1 MKKEEGMKKKGSV
14 KKGGVLLIGL
24 CFSILICIGVV
35 WADEVTKSETVVKS
49 EGQKDYQV
57 FDLGEVFVTSEKPP
71 AVQEMAITNELT
83 PEDFKATNSTTVAEA
98 LAYVPGIRVSTQHKD
113 QALVEIH
120 GLDQTHVLVLI
131 DGVPYYETK
140 YGYLDLSEIPIDNIA
155 KIEVTK
161 GAASVLYGPNAFAG
175 VINIITKKA
184 TEKPSI
190 DANFEYGPYNYN
202 KESVSTGMKVG
213 IFSYWLSYTHLQA
226 DAWRMSD
233 NFVPQL
239 GQIAIRKVSTTSAIL
254 QDTGP
259 RVNSYSNTNA
269 LWAKVGIDPNPGS
282 EYYLN
287 FHYITRDKGDPP
299 NIYGGTTFTSP
310 PFSAASAFSSIF
322 DKIPRYDDWGIDL
335 SGQQKILDQLTL
347 KGKLFYHSHVD
358 DYESFSDQYYN
369 NEIAYSRYVDY
380 NVGGSLISEVRP
392 LEWDIIR
399 LAFNFRGD
407 SHQER
412 AQDFLP
418 FAPSF
423 SYTGSVGLENEFNL
437 IKKLS
442 VVVGG
447 GFDWF
452 DVTEDKVLN
461 SAGTALVS
469 AGKRPEMDNWDPMIG
484 ANYNLTD
491 TTRLFGSIARKVR
504 FPTLTD
510 LYSSK
515 GGNPNLDAEK
525 TINYTLGVSQSLSKY
540 AKVELAGFY
549 HDISDFITLPADPHI
564 NPLAQYQN
572 FAKIQMLGFELSGE
586 IYPTKD
592 LVLKAS
598 YVYNNAKDRSPGR
611 ITPSDNVVNV
621 PEHKIDLGAR
631 YTIPYVTIPY
641 IKGAIHLDLD
651 GIYMGNVYDQLGS
664 PKTSTSSAQGP
675 EKVPNYFTA
684 NARLSTTF
692 LNHFEAYVAVN
703 NLMDKNFQSDYGL
716 PGPGRT
722 WYVGMS
728 AKY

>member
-1 MKKEEGMKKKGSV
+1 MV
-14 KKGGVLLIGL
+14 
-24 CFSILICIGVV
+24 
-35 WADEVTKSETVVKS
+35 
-49 EGQKDYQV
+49 
-57 FDLGEVFVTSEKPP
+57 
-71 AVQEMAITNELT
+71 ITNELT
-83 PEDFKATNSTTVAEA
+83 PEDFKATNSTTVADA
-98 LAYVPGIRVSTQHKD
+98 LAFVPGIRVAMEHKNEAVV
-113 QALVEIH
+113 QIH
-120 GLDQTHVLVLI
+120 GLDQTHILVLI

-140 YGYLDLSEIPIDNIA
+140 YGTLDLTEIPVDNIA

-175 VINIITKKA
+175 VINIITKKP
-184 TEKPSI
+184 TEKLSA
-190 DANFEYGPYNYN
+190 DLTLEFGPYNYN
-202 KESVSTGMKVG
+202 RESFSNGIKVG
-213 IFSYWLSYTHLQA
+213 MFSYWLSYTHLQA

-233 NFVPQL
+233 NYIPQVATITTK
-239 GQIAIRKVSTTSAIL
+239 GPGGGTTSAIL

-259 RVNSYSNTNA
+259 RVNSNYNTNA
-269 LWAKVGIDPNPGS
+269 LWAKVGIDPSPGS

-299 NIYGGTTFTSP
+299 DIYGGQQFTSP
-310 PFSAASAFSSIF
+310 PFNAGYAFSSIF

-335 SGQQKILDQLTL
+335 SGQQKIFDQLTL

-358 DYESFSDQYYN
+358 DYESYSDPYYN

-380 NVGGSLISEVRP
+380 NVGGSLISELRP

-399 LAFNFRGD
+399 AAFNFRGD
-407 SHQER
+407 SHEER
-412 AQDFLP
+412 AQDSLP
-418 FAPSF
+418 FATSF

-442 VVVGG
+442 VVVGASY
-447 GFDWF
+447 DWF
-452 DVTEDKVLN
+452 DVTEDKVAN
-461 SAGTALVS
+461 FTSPFSSGIYTGQVN

-491 TTRLFGSIARKVR
+491 TTKLFGSIARKVR

-515 GGNPNLDAEK
+515 GGNPSLNAEK

-540 AKVELAGFY
+540 VKVELAGFY
-549 HDISDFITLPADPHI
+549 HDISDFISLPANPLI

-572 FAKIQMLGFELSGE
+572 YGKIQMLGFEVNGE
-586 IYPTKD
+586 ISPTKD
-592 LVLKAS
+592 LVIKAS
-598 YVYNNAKDRSPGR
+598 YVYNNAKDRSIGR

-621 PEHKIDLGAR
+621 PEHKIDLGLR

-641 IKGAIHLDLD
+641 IKGAIHLDLN

-664 PKTSTSSAQGP
+664 PATSTSQAQGP

-692 LNHFEAYVAVN
+692 YKHFEVYVAVN
-703 NLMDKNFQSDYGL
+703 NIADKNFQSDYGL

>member
-1 MKKEEGMKKKGSV
+1 
-14 KKGGVLLIGL
+14 
-24 CFSILICIGVV
+24 
-35 WADEVTKSETVVKS
+35 
-49 EGQKDYQV
+49 
-57 FDLGEVFVTSEKPP
+57 
-71 AVQEMAITNELT
+71 
-83 PEDFKATNSTTVAEA
+83 
-98 LAYVPGIRVSTQHKD
+98 
-113 QALVEIH
+113 
-120 GLDQTHVLVLI
+120 
-131 DGVPYYETK
+131 
-140 YGYLDLSEIPIDNIA
+140 
-155 KIEVTK
+155 
-161 GAASVLYGPNAFAG
+161 
-175 VINIITKKA
+175 
-184 TEKPSI
+184 
-190 DANFEYGPYNYN
+190 
-202 KESVSTGMKVG
+202 MKVG
-213 IFSYWLSYTHLQA
+213 IFSYWLSYTHQQA

-233 NFVPQL
+233 NFVPQ
-239 GQIAIRKVSTTSAIL
+239 IATLVARIPHVSSTTTSAIL

-259 RVNSYSNTNA
+259 RVDSYYNTNA
-269 LWAKVGIDPNPGS
+269 LWAKVGIDPSPGS
-282 EYYLN
+282 EYYVN

-299 NIYGGTTFTSP
+299 DIYGGTTFPSP
-310 PFSAASAFSSIF
+310 AASAFSSIF

-335 SGQQKILDQLTL
+335 SGQQKVFDQLTL

-358 DYESFSDQYYN
+358 DYESYSDPYYN

-392 LEWDIIR
+392 LEWDTIR

-412 AQDFLP
+412 AQDFLA

-442 VVVGG
+442 VVIGASY
-447 GFDWF
+447 DWF
-452 DVTEDKVLN
+452 DVTEDEVLN
-461 SAGTALVS
+461 FTKAGLVTGLVS

-484 ANYNLTD
+484 ANYSLTD
-491 TTRLFGSIARKVR
+491 TTKLFGSIARKVR

-540 AKVELAGFY
+540 VKVELAGFY
-549 HDISDFITLPADPHI
+549 HDISDFISLPANPLI

-572 FAKIQMLGFELSGE
+572 YAKIQMLGFELNGE
-586 IYPTKD
+586 ISPMKD
-592 LVLKAS
+592 LVIKAG

-621 PEHKIDLGAR
+621 PEHKIDLGVR

-641 IKGAIHLDLD
+641 IKGAIHLDLE

-664 PKTSTSSAQGP
+664 PATSTSSAQGP

-692 LNHFEAYVAVN
+692 LKHFEVYVAVN